1 MKNTPAPRSRAERGF
16 AFGKELTI
24 SAIGFPKQSDKLVF
38 IALKKMLSLRTSAHA
53 GVVTEGNACGAIRS
67 SFHSSIT
74 YPVPRRVRIATS
86 LRSSQ

>member
-53 GVVTEGNACGAIRS
+53 GVVTEGNACGAIPRI
-67 SFHSSIT
+67 FRPALTI
-74 YPVPRRVRIATS
+74 PVFP
-86 LRSSQ
+86 